1 MGNQSQI
8 NIFHISLLT
17 IVVAALV
24 YSGIQ
29 PFDRTTWVMEVL
41 PVMIVLPVLVSTY
54 KKFPLTDML
63 YGLIFIHVLVLIL
76 GGHYTYARVPLGFQI
91 ADWLDLQRNPYDKI
105 GHFLQG
111 LVPALAARE
120 IFIRGKYVQHRTM
133 CHFLVV
139 CVALAVSALY
149 ELLEWLAAIMM
160 GQGANEFLGTQGDV
174 WDTQS
179 DIFCAL
185 LGALVVITLLAKWHD
200 RQLNRTNH

>member
-1 MGNQSQI
+1 MGDQSQI
-8 NIFHISLLT
+8 NIFHLSLLT

-24 YSGIQ
+24 YSVIQ
-29 PFDRTTWVMEVL
+29 PFDRATWVMEVL

-63 YGLIFIHVLVLIL
+63 YGLIFIHALVLIL
-76 GGHYTYARVPLGFQI
+76 GGYYTYARVPLGFQI

-120 IFIRGKYVQHRTM
+120 IFISGQYVQPRTM

-139 CVALAVSALY
+139 CVALAVSAVY

-160 GQGANEFLGTQGDV
+160 EQGADEFLGTQGDV

>member
-1 MGNQSQI
+1 MNDKKKMD
-8 NIFHISLLT
+8 IFYFGLT
-17 IVVAALV
+17 GILVATLIC
-24 YSGIQ
+24 SGIQ
-29 PFDRTTWVMEVL
+29 PFDRATWWMEVL
-41 PVMIVLPVLVSTY
+41 PVMIVLPILISAY
-54 KKFPLTDML
+54 KTFPLTHML
-63 YGLIFIHVLVLIL
+63 YGLIFVHALVLIV
-76 GGHYTYARVPLGFQI
+76 GGHYTYARVPFGFQI

-111 LVPALAARE
+111 LVPALVTRE
-120 IFIRGKYVQHRTM
+120 IFIRGHYVQPRPM
-133 CHFLVV
+133 RHFLVV

-160 GQGANEFLGTQGDV
+160 GQGADEFLGTQGDV

-200 RQLNRTNH
+200 RQLNRAKH

>member
-8 NIFHISLLT
+8 NIFHLSLLT

-29 PFDRTTWVMEVL
+29 PFDRATWVMEVL

-63 YGLIFIHVLVLIL
+63 YGLIFIHALVLIL
-76 GGHYTYARVPLGFQI
+76 GGYYTYARVPLGFQI

-105 GHFLQG
+105 GHFLKG

-120 IFIRGKYVQHRTM
+120 IFISGQYVQPRTM

-139 CVALAVSALY
+139 CVALAVSAVY

-160 GQGANEFLGTQGDV
+160 EQGADEFLGTQGDV

-200 RQLNRTNH
+200 RQINRTNH

>member
-17 IVVAALV
+17 IVVPALV

-120 IFIRGKYVQHRTM
+120 IFIRGQYVQHRTM

-185 LGALVVITLLAKWHD
+185 LGALVAITLLAKWHD

>member
-120 IFIRGKYVQHRTM
+120 IFIRGQYVQHRTM

>member
-1 MGNQSQI
+1 MGDQSQI
-8 NIFHISLLT
+8 NIFHLSLLT

-24 YSGIQ
+24 YSVIQ
-29 PFDRTTWVMEVL
+29 PFDRATWVMEVL

-63 YGLIFIHVLVLIL
+63 YGLIFIHALVLIL
-76 GGHYTYARVPLGFQI
+76 GGYYTYARVPLGFQI

-120 IFIRGKYVQHRTM
+120 IFISGQYVQPRTM

-139 CVALAVSALY
+139 CVALAVSAVY

-160 GQGANEFLGTQGDV
+160 EQGADEFLGTQGDV

-185 LGALVVITLLAKWHD
+185 LGALVAITLLAKWHD

>member
-1 MGNQSQI
+1 MGDQSQI
-8 NIFHISLLT
+8 NIFHLSLLT
-17 IVVAALV
+17 IVVAALT

-29 PFDRTTWVMEVL
+29 PFDRATWVMEVL
-41 PVMIVLPVLVSTY
+41 PVMIVLPMLVSTY

-63 YGLIFIHVLVLIL
+63 YGLIFIHALVLIL

-120 IFIRGKYVQHRTM
+120 IFIRGQYVQPRTM

-139 CVALAVSALY
+139 CVALAVSAVY
-149 ELLEWLAAIMM
+149 ELLEWLAALIM
-160 GQGANEFLGTQGDV
+160 GQGADEFLGTQGDV

>member
-17 IVVAALV
+17 IVVPALV

-120 IFIRGKYVQHRTM
+120 IFIRGQYVQHRAM